1 MEHFFHHII
10 TYCPFQFIHKRG
22 ALVLY
27 MADHGVSGTA
37 FGEDEML
44 TASQI
49 NKTRKAWPFR
59 QNELGGTG
67 TIRSHPVFLRR
78 FYYVVA

>member
-27 MADHGVSGTA
+27 MADHGVGGTA

-49 NKTRKAWPFR
+49 NKTRKAGLFDRMNWVGPEQSGPTQF
-59 QNELGGTG
+59 
-67 TIRSHPVFLRR
+67 S
-78 FYYVVA
+78 

>member
-1 MEHFFHHII
+1 
-10 TYCPFQFIHKRG
+10 
-22 ALVLY
+22 

-49 NKTRKAWPFR
+49 NKTRKAGLFDRMNWVGPEQSGPTQF
-59 QNELGGTG
+59 
-67 TIRSHPVFLRR
+67 S
-78 FYYVVA
+78 